1 MSTSLSSGSPVAQP
15 FQDQAHRLLL
25 ARLKVLASVVIWGA
39 SFVSTKIVVE
49 QINPLTLVTLR
60 TLGGA
65 LLLFLLM
72 VARQQWTGVIRG
84 PLLREL
90 ALLAFVGVAVHLS
103 IQAVGLRL
111 TSATNT
117 SWMVSL
123 TPLVISLLAW
133 RVLGER
139 FGRLQLA
146 GFVIA
151 LGGALLI
158 VISQAGGL
166 NMLGLPSTTGD
177 ALALSST
184 VTWAIFSVFS
194 KRTLRH
200 CAPAML
206 TLHVMVIGG
215 LMTLPVF
222 IARQGWQELG
232 QLDAEGWL
240 ALGFTLIFVSALAY
254 LFWYDGLSELDASR
268 VGVFLYI
275 EPLVTV
281 VVAAAVLSEPLR
293 PLMLLGGA
301 AILSGVSLVNARR
314 RA

>member
-1 MSTSLSSGSPVAQP
+1 MSTSVSTPVAAP
-15 FQDQAHRLLL
+15 VPAPSNRLLL

-39 SFVSTKIVVE
+39 SFVATKIVVG
-49 QINPLTLVTLR
+49 QIQPLTLITLR

-72 VARQQWTGVIRG
+72 LARKQWTGPVRG
-84 PLLREL
+84 SLLREL
-90 ALLAFVGVAVHLS
+90 VALAFIGVAVHLS
-103 IQAVGLRL
+103 LQAISLRL

-133 RVLGER
+133 RVLGET
-139 FGRLQLA
+139 FGRLQA
-146 GFVIA
+146 IGFVIA
-151 LGGALLI
+151 LCGALLI

-166 NMLGLPSTTGD
+166 DMLGLPSTNGD
-177 ALALSST
+177 LLALSTT
-184 VTWAIFSVFS
+184 VTWAIFSVYS

-206 TLHVMVIGG
+206 TLYVMALGG
-215 LMTLPVF
+215 LMTVPIF

-232 QLDAEGWL
+232 NLDTDGWL

-254 LFWYDGLSELDASR
+254 LFWYDGLAELDASR
-268 VGVFLYI
+268 VGVFLYV

-281 VVAAAVLSEPLR
+281 VVAAVVLSEPLR

-301 AILSGVSLVNARR
+301 AILSGVSLVNSRR